1 MHAFAQWITPAQQ
14 PHQLLGKGLNDRD
27 LQSEPRVFTSG
38 GKRFA
43 LAQKRAG
50 APRKSTDTCE
60 KAGRCP
66 LDTQLGHTGASIG
79 KDAERNIDAAAI
91 AVIYSATLQ
100 AIVDLQRCSYRI

>member
-27 LQSEPRVFTSG
+27 LQSEPRVFNSG

-60 KAGRCP
+60 QAGRCP
-66 LDTQLGHTGASIG
+66 LATQLGHTGASIG
-79 KDAERNIDAAAI
+79 KDVERNIDAVEI
-91 AVIYSATLQ
+91 AVILSAILQ
-100 AIVDLQRCSYRI
+100 VIDDLQRCA